1 MRRKRRRM
9 GGEGQPQEWGRV
21 YKGKASWELQTVNSS
36 NEMCKKSGL
45 RLLLAFMFSW
55 VASWQK
61 GKRNL
66 AGGVVL
72 CGGWRASG
80 GSGLERDLSLSSG
93 EHHHHHHQTIFTFW
107 KGLQIFLM
115 IMTVVLYLFNPSPA
129 STTTRPSSLF
139 EEAFADFF
147 LHLVEKFSWWLN
159 LPGVLI

>member
-93 EHHHHHHQTIFTFW
+93 EHHHHHQTIFTFW
-107 KGLQIFLM
+107 RGFCW
-115 IMTVVLYLFNPSPA
+115 FF
-129 STTTRPSSLF
+129 SSLCWELF
-139 EEAFADFF
+139 MMSEPAWCPHIVTIDIQQLQAEIKGIHAKNVWCCGDGYFGQ
-147 LHLVEKFSWWLN
+147 KN
-159 LPGVLI
+159 